1 MQKLQRQS
9 SKKLA
14 QRLLS
19 SNLFTAETENHQ
31 SSDWWFFAC
40 MVTVGVVADK
50 AAADKLTSSIA
61 FFLNAENIPVDK

>member
-1 MQKLQRQS
+1 
-9 SKKLA
+9 
-14 QRLLS
+14 
-19 SNLFTAETENHQ
+19 
-31 SSDWWFFAC
+31 